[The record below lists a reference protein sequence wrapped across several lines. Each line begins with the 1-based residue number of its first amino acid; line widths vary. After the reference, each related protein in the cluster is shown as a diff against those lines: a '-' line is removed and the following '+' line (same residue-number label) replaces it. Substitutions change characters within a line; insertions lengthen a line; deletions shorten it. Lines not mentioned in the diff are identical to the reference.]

1 MKQLEIYKR
10 IKKLR
15 RDQLKLTQDEFSKR
29 IKISR
34 SNLAS
39 IEIGRISVTDR
50 VINDICL
57 AFKVNEEWLRNGQ
70 GDVFSDSKSVVINQL
85 SEEYHLNE
93 LETDILK
100 SYINLPP
107 KQRDIIGEYI
117 KFVATNYA
125 QQTKEKE

>member
-1 MKQLEIYKR
+1 MEIYKR

>member
-1 MKQLEIYKR
+1 MEIYER

-15 RDQLKLTQDEFSKR
+15 KEELKLTQDEFSKR

-57 AFKVNEEWLRNGQ
+57 AFKVNEHWLKSGE
-70 GDVFSDSKSVVINQL
+70 GSIFSDLKSTIISQL
-85 SEEYHLNE
+85 SEEYDLDD
-93 LETDILK
+93 LETDILE

-107 KQRDIIGEYI
+107 KQREIIGQYI
-117 KFVATNYA
+117 RFVASTYA
-125 QQTKEKE
+125 KQKDNEKE